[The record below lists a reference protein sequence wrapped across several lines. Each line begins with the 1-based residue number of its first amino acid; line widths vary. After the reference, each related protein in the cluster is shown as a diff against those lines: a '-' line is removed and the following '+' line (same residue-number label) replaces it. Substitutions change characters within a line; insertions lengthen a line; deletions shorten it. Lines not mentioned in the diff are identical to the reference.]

1 LAKEDEMPE
10 DNPGL
15 GNSDGSAPARPE
27 GPSRPRKHRRIWRLI
42 LVIALVMIAWLLY
55 RHQAA
60 KRAKPAP
67 APPAVSIETVT
78 ATNGAIG
85 IFVNALGLVTPVR
98 TVTVTSLA
106 TGQIIRVNYVEG
118 TLVNEGDILVEIDP
132 RANQAQL
139 TTVEGQYER
148 DKALLAQTRMDLERF
163 EAAYASNA
171 IPRQQLE
178 DQWALLR
185 QNEGTVK
192 LDQGQVQSAKVQL
205 AYCTIQSPVSGRV
218 GLRLVDPGNFVVAA
232 VSNAL
237 VVVTQLQPMTIIYSV
252 AEDYLPQ
259 IQAQLAQGHRMTV
272 EAYDRSQQQRI
283 ATGEFSALDS
293 QIDPTTGTVRLR
305 ALFTN
310 ENNAL
315 FPNQFVN
322 VKHLINTLQGAI
334 LVPTAVIQR
343 SAQGAFVY
351 VVKPDH
357 TVATRPVT
365 VGATDGNVTAVQGVE
380 PGEVIAASNFNRL
393 QNGVRVTE
401 RPPPASP
408 RQKGKP

>member
-1 LAKEDEMPE
+1 MPE
-10 DNPGL
+10 DKPGPE
-15 GNSDGSAPARPE
+15 NSDGSAHARPE
-27 GPSRPRKHRRIWRLI
+27 GRSRPRKHRRIWWLI
-42 LVIALVMIAWLLY
+42 LVVALLAIAWLLY

-67 APPAVSIETVT
+67 HPPAVLIETAT

-85 IFVNALGLVTPVR
+85 IYVNALGLVTPVQ

-118 TLVNEGDILVEIDP
+118 QLVKAGDLLVEIDP

-139 TTVEGQYER
+139 TTFQGQYER
-148 DKALLAQTRMDLERF
+148 DRALLEETRIDLARF
-163 EAAYASNA
+163 QAAYASNA
-171 IPRQQLE
+171 IPKQQLD
-178 DQWALLR
+178 DQMGLLR

-192 LDQGQVQSAKVQL
+192 FDQGQVETAKVQL
-205 AYCTIQSPVSGRV
+205 AYCWIQSPLSGRV
-218 GLRLVDPGNFVVAA
+218 GLRLVDPGNIVIAG
-232 VSNAL
+232 VSNTL

-272 EAYDRSQQQRI
+272 EAYDRAQLKLI
-283 ATGEFSALDS
+283 ATGELLAVDNL
-293 QIDPTTGTVRLR
+293 IDPTTGTIRLR
-305 ALFTN
+305 AVFPN
-310 ENNAL
+310 EDNAL
-315 FPNQFVN
+315 FPSQFVN
-322 VKHLINTLQGAI
+322 VKHLIDTLRGAT
-334 LVPTAVIQR
+334 LVPTSVIQR

-357 TVATRPVT
+357 TVASRPVT

-380 PGEVIAASNFNRL
+380 PGEIMAASNFNRL
-393 QNGVRVTE
+393 QNGVRVTVS
-401 RPPPASP
+401 PPPGRP
-408 RQKGKP
+408 NQKGKP